1 MFILTDYPVKEYY
14 AKKINKNMKITKDQI
29 LENLD
34 QVKKYISEIDNKPKI
49 EKGTLYCFIDEVNKK
64 QLSLWENDNIDN
76 KRLKNHNVYLT
87 EAECD
92 KQIAKNEALN
102 KIKTYIKDN
111 FEEFLPDWE
120 DEDENKYSIY
130 YDYED
135 EEWDYYSNG
144 NFRELTLLPFLKSEK
159 QAEQLIKDCRK
170 ELDILI
176 K

>member
-1 MFILTDYPVKEYY
+1 
-14 AKKINKNMKITKDQI
+14 MKITKDQI

-49 EKGTLYCFIDEVNKK
+49 EKDTEHWLIDRYNEKTISFWDDEK
-64 QLSLWENDNIDN
+64 WSIRL
-76 KRLKNHNVYLT
+76 LKNHNVYLNKSD
-87 EAECD
+87 CI
-92 KQIAKNEALN
+92 KQIAKNKALN
-102 KIKTYIKDN
+102 KIKTFIKDN

>member
-1 MFILTDYPVKEYY
+1 MKNYIYLDG
-14 AKKINKNMKITKDQI
+14 KKIEISDETA
-29 LENLD
+29 ENLTK
-34 QVKKYISEIDNKPKI
+34 QFNKPKI
-49 EKGTLYCFIDEVNKK
+49 EERTKYWFIDEVNKK

-159 QAEQLIKDCRK
+159 QAEQIIKDCKK

>member
-1 MFILTDYPVKEYY
+1 MKNYIYLDG
-14 AKKINKNMKITKDQI
+14 KKIEISDETA
-29 LENLD
+29 ENLTK
-34 QVKKYISEIDNKPKI
+34 QFNKPKT
-49 EKGTLYCFIDEVNKK
+49 EERTKYWFIDEVNKK

-92 KQIAKNEALN
+92 KQIAKNKALN

-111 FEEFLPDWE
+111 FEEFVPDWE
-120 DEDENKYSIY
+120 DEMEYKYNLY
-130 YDYED
+130 YDYVVK
-135 EEWDYYSNG
+135 EWYIYDNRYC
-144 NFRELTLLPFLKSEK
+144 RKLHLLPYLKSIE
-159 QAEQLIKDCRK
+159 QAEQVIKDCEK

>member
-1 MFILTDYPVKEYY
+1 
-14 AKKINKNMKITKDQI
+14 MKITKEEI

-34 QVKKYISEIDNKPKI
+34 QVKKYISEIDNKPKT
-49 EKGTLYCFIDEVNKK
+49 EERTKYWFIDEVNKK

-76 KRLKNHNVYLT
+76 KRLQNHNLYLIV
-87 EAECD
+87 EDCD

-102 KIKTYIKDN
+102 KIKTFIKDN
-111 FEEFLPDWE
+111 FDTFVPDWE
-120 DEDENKYSIY
+120 VEDENKYSIY
-130 YDYED
+130 YDYKD
-135 EEWDYYSNG
+135 EEWDYYFND

-159 QAEQLIKDCRK
+159 QAEQLVKDCKK

>member
-1 MFILTDYPVKEYY
+1 
-14 AKKINKNMKITKDQI
+14 MKITKDQI

-49 EKGTLYCFIDEVNKK
+49 EKDTEHWLIDRYNEKTISFWDDEK
-64 QLSLWENDNIDN
+64 WSIRL
-76 KRLKNHNVYLT
+76 LKNHNVYLK
-87 EAECD
+87 EADCD

-102 KIKTYIKDN
+102 KIKTFIKDN
-111 FEEFLPDWE
+111 FDTFVPDWE
-120 DEDENKYSIY
+120 VEDENKYSIY
-130 YDYED
+130 YDYKD
-135 EEWDYYSNG
+135 EEWDYYFND

>member
-1 MFILTDYPVKEYY
+1 
-14 AKKINKNMKITKDQI
+14 MKITKDQI

-49 EKGTLYCFIDEVNKK
+49 EKDTEHWLIDRYNEKTISFWDDEK
-64 QLSLWENDNIDN
+64 WSIRL
-76 KRLKNHNVYLT
+76 LKNHNVYLK
-87 EAECD
+87 EADCD

-102 KIKTYIKDN
+102 KIKTFIKDN
-111 FEEFLPDWE
+111 FDTFVPDWE
-120 DEDENKYSIY
+120 VEDENKYSIY
-130 YDYED
+130 YDYKD
-135 EEWDYYSNG
+135 EEWRIEYNRYC
-144 NFRELTLLPFLKSEK
+144 RELTLLPFLKSEK